1 MTFEGLYLGN
11 PRRYRLLRV
20 LILGGLN
27 DVYLANDLQ
36 RPRQVAIQIIPINTA
51 LSSREIQRTFD
62 AFQREIRTA
71 TGLKHPAQLA
81 ILDTGK
87 QRLQSEVVAY
97 IVMPY
102 CPGGS
107 LEGWLARS
115 NQTKIVH
122 PRHVAHF
129 VAQAAGSLQRAHSR
143 GVIHGDVR
151 PANFLLRN
159 EEASLSRVR
168 MPVRMQFPELLLTG
182 FGTAKLM
189 SMATTSSR
197 PSSSMYYMAPER
209 WQGQTVPASDQYA
222 LAVIAYE
229 LLTGVKPFTGTK
241 DEVNRQHLFQSPR
254 PPSKQNPTLS
264 RPIDEVLLKALAK
277 FPHRRYSSIADFATA
292 FEKAVD
298 QSEETRPD
306 SMTVPLTPHARIAP
320 RQHRPQ
326 LVAPAPK
333 QQRPVM
339 SWKAGII
346 FIVTIVC
353 LIMTTAVAYPLFA
366 AHNVPPV
373 DLPTTTQPSSLVLT
387 DQLKDNTHGLGWEE
401 DTDAS
406 GGCLFRSGAYHAIQ
420 QQTKYFTT
428 CIAKNTDF
436 RDFSYQ
442 ADITL
447 LQGNAGGLIFREQDN
462 AGRFYAF
469 LVARDGS
476 FTLLLYLDNT
486 RATARQLAHG
496 TSPAIHTRLND
507 SNQLMVSAHGNRFDL
522 AVNGQTL
529 KQVQDPSNQFTHG
542 RIGVIADAGESAP
555 AEVAISNIKVW
566 TL

>member
-62 AFQREIRTA
+62 AFQREIRTV
-71 TGLKHPAQLA
+71 TSLNHPAQLS

-87 QRLQSEVVAY
+87 QRLQGEWVAY

-102 CPGGS
+102 CPGGT

-122 PRHVAHF
+122 PRYVAHF
-129 VAQAAGSLQRAHSR
+129 VSQAASSLQRAHSR
-143 GVIHGDVR
+143 GVIHGDIR
-151 PANFLLRN
+151 PANFLIRN
-159 EEASLSRVR
+159 EDATPSRVR
-168 MPVRMQFPELLLTG
+168 RPLQAQFPELLLTG
-182 FGTAKLM
+182 FGTIKLA
-189 SMATTSSR
+189 SITTTSNR

-209 WQGQTVPASDQYA
+209 WQGQTVPSSDQYA
-222 LAVIAYE
+222 LAVMAYE
-229 LLTGVKPFTGTK
+229 LLTGVKPFTGAK
-241 DEVNRQHLFQSPR
+241 YEVSRQHLFQSPG
-254 PPSKQNPTLS
+254 PPSKRNPTLS
-264 RPIDEVLLKALAK
+264 RHIDEVLLKALAK
-277 FPHRRYSSIADFATA
+277 SPHRRYSSIADFATA

-306 SMTVPLTPHARIAP
+306 SMTVPLTPYARIAP

-339 SWKAGII
+339 SWKAGVI
-346 FIVTIVC
+346 FIVTIIC

-373 DLPTTTQPSSLVLT
+373 DPTPTTQPSSLVLT
-387 DQLKDNTHGLGWEE
+387 DQLKDNSHGLGWEE

-406 GGCLFRSGAYHAIQ
+406 GGCLFQSGAYHAIQ

-428 CIAKNTDF
+428 CTAKNTDF

-462 AGRFYAF
+462 AGGFYAF
-469 LVARDGS
+469 LIARDGS

-486 RATARQLAHG
+486 RATARQLAHR
-496 TSPAIHTRLND
+496 TSSAIHTQLND
-507 SNQLMVSAHGNRFDL
+507 PNLLDVSAHGNRFDL
-522 AVNGQTL
+522 AVNGQ
-529 KQVQDPSNQFTHG
+529 QVVQVHDTSNQFTHG
-542 RIGVIADAGESAP
+542 RIGVIADAGTLAP
-555 AEVAISNIKVW
+555 SEVAISNIKVW